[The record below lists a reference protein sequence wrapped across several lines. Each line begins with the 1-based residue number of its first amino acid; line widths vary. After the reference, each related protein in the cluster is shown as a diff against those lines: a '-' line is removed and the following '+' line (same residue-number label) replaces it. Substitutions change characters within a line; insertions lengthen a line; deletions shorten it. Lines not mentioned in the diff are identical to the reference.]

1 LIVSSILAPLSPN
14 MPLLLIT
21 RGIQAIGTSALYP
34 AGIGIIRNNI
44 HHNQN
49 RVIGTLSVFATTSA
63 AFGPTISGLL
73 IQFGGWPIIFYVN
86 LPILALGIV
95 IRSIYIPKDE
105 KSTEKS
111 SKMDYIDILLF
122 SSLIDASMQ
131 KMTIALL
138 VVAILIIPGMF

>member
-1 LIVSSILAPLSPN
+1 
-14 MPLLLIT
+14 ME
-21 RGIQAIGTSALYP
+21 TSALFP
-34 AGIGIIRNNI
+34 TGIGIIRNTI
-44 HHNQN
+44 QKNQK

-95 IRSIYIPKDE
+95 ISSIYIPKDE

-138 VVAILIIPGMF
+138 VVAIAILIIPGMFFSTKYERNLKVV